1 VRRAALEDVGGV
13 ATETITEDIH
23 TSVRW
28 HARGWKTVYHNETL
42 AYGIA
47 PQTFQ
52 AFAIQRLRWAQGTMQ
67 LLRSPDNPLLR
78 PGLTLAQ
85 RLNYLASMMTYF
97 DSYQK
102 LIYLLAPSIVLFTGA
117 LPLDVPGFEF
127 ILNWTPYFVLAL
139 LANIAL
145 GRGQFRFLLVEQ
157 YNLLK
162 MFVFLWATTVLIW
175 PRKLTFRVTPKHVD
189 TSVTE
194 MERVLLRPQLAML
207 AVIGLSVAI
216 SLVNLVW
223 GVTTTYNRP
232 DIVIAMIVWALANA
246 GLLAL
251 GVRAVLR
258 RLHAR
263 STYRFPV
270 RVPIGLTDV
279 GGHLVTGVALDL
291 SPTGVGV
298 RFEQPVTLGRTV
310 NLVVEL
316 PTGLIGARGELRY
329 VAPQPDGSVKAGVR
343 FIALDPADRERLVFF
358 LYVALPRSLGIGSVD
373 AERLARAA

>member
-1 VRRAALEDVGGV
+1 
-13 ATETITEDIH
+13 
-23 TSVRW
+23 
-28 HARGWKTVYHNETL
+28 
-42 AYGIA
+42 
-47 PQTFQ
+47 
-52 AFAIQRLRWAQGTMQ
+52 
-67 LLRSPDNPLLR
+67 
-78 PGLTLAQ
+78 
-85 RLNYLASMMTYF
+85 
-97 DSYQK
+97 
-102 LIYLLAPSIVLFTGA
+102 
-117 LPLDVPGFEF
+117 
-127 ILNWTPYFVLAL
+127 
-139 LANIAL
+139 
-145 GRGQFRFLLVEQ
+145 
-157 YNLLK
+157 
-162 MFVFLWATTVLIW
+162 
-175 PRKLTFRVTPKHVD
+175 
-189 TSVTE
+189 
-194 MERVLLRPQLAML
+194 
-207 AVIGLSVAI
+207 
-216 SLVNLVW
+216 
-223 GVTTTYNRP
+223 
-232 DIVIAMIVWALANA
+232 
-246 GLLAL
+246 LLAL